1 MSDRCF
7 YVCCGEGRYRTW
19 GDWVR
24 YGFVSGGQGR
34 WYSRTLELL
43 FPGAMVFAYIPK
55 NGYVGVGTV
64 TEPARPVVE
73 FTVSV
78 DGRSVPILGAPELE
92 APDMGLNAGDPERC
106 EYLARVSWERVCAR
120 EDAAIW
126 PGAFA
131 NQNTVCRLRHEET
144 LEHLAQ
150 AFGLPAGCARDAV

>member
-1 MSDRCF
+1 MTDRPF

-43 FPGAMVFAYIPK
+43 QPGAIVFAYIPK
-55 NGYVGVGTV
+55 SGYVGAGTV
-64 TEPARPVVE
+64 TEPARAVVD

-78 DGRSVPILGAPELE
+78 DGRSVPLLDAPGLE
-92 APDMGLNAGDPERC
+92 APDMDRNADDRERC
-106 EYLARVSWERVCAR
+106 EYVVAVSWERTFAR

-131 NQNTVCRLRHEET
+131 NQNTACRLRHEET
-144 LEHLAQ
+144 LELLAQ
-150 AFGLPAGCARDAV
+150 VFALPPGCGRGSS